1 MDFRMNYRAIFV
13 GTGLLLSFAVSAQ
26 EVMPEQS
33 LPAKTTK
40 DVELLTKDQAVQRV
54 LEENL
59 GVQVALNNV
68 DIAKNNKSLLNSRFL
83 PTITAAAGANQDIN
97 DQTATFQDGSTRTV
111 DAAETTR
118 YNASLN
124 VNYTLFDGFGRWY
137 NYKRLKEEYNLSE
150 LQARETIE
158 TTLLQLFTV
167 YFEVARLSENISVL
181 EDTYS
186 NTASRLQ
193 RAEYSFEFGQVNKLD
208 VLNAQVDLVNDSI
221 TLLTEKQSLRN
232 AKRDLNIIL
241 NRSLGERFVV
251 DTSVYF
257 TNPLKIE
264 EFVSTASE
272 NNVRLLQLN
281 RNIRINDLLLK
292 SAKSVFL
299 PTLGLNGSY
308 GWNEGQFPAT
318 NFLASNTS
326 QGFSAGISLSWNLFD
341 GGSGVTAIRN
351 ARVQLDSQELI
362 KEQTRQEI
370 LRDIAN
376 ALGDYENRLEIFRLQ
391 QQNVITATDNFDRS
405 NEQYKVGRVTSIEL
419 RQAQINLLNAKTNRN
434 FAKYTAKLAE
444 LQLLQ
449 LTGQLLNL
457 GW

>member
-1 MDFRMNYRAIFV
+1 MMHTRHFSFLLL
-13 GTGLLLSFAVSAQ
+13 GLLLCTAAAQAQ
-26 EVMPEQS
+26 EVMPDQNIPS
-33 LPAKTTK
+33 KTTK
-40 DVELLTKDQAVQRV
+40 DVELLTKDQAVQRA

-68 DIAKNNKSLLNSRFL
+68 DIAKNNRSLLNSRFL
-83 PTITAAAGANQDIN
+83 PTVSGSAGASQDIN

-111 DAAETTR
+111 EDAETTR
-118 YNASLN
+118 YNASVN

-167 YFEVARLSENISVL
+167 YFEVARLTENITVL
-181 EDTYS
+181 EDTYA
-186 NTASRLQ
+186 NTSSRLQ

-221 TLLTEKQSLRN
+221 NLISEKQALRN

-241 NRSLGERFVV
+241 NKSLADRFVV

-264 EFVSTASE
+264 EFVGSASE
-272 NNVRLLQLN
+272 NNVTLLQLEK
-281 RNIRINDLLLK
+281 NIRINDLLLK
-292 SAKSVFL
+292 GSKSVFL
-299 PTLGLNGSY
+299 PTIGLTGSY

-326 QGFSAGISLSWNLFD
+326 QGFSAGLNLTWNLFD
-341 GGSGVTAIRN
+341 GGSGVTAVRN
-351 ARVQLDSQELI
+351 ARIQLDSQELLRG
-362 KEQTRQEI
+362 QTRQQI

-376 ALGDYENRLEIFRLQ
+376 ALGDYENRLQVYNLQ
-391 QQNVITATDNFDRS
+391 KQNVLTATDNYNRS
-405 NEQYKVGRVTSIEL
+405 NEQYKVGRITSIEL

>member
-1 MDFRMNYRAIFV
+1 MTDQNIP
-13 GTGLLLSFAVSAQ
+13 S
-26 EVMPEQS
+26 
-33 LPAKTTK
+33 KTTK
-40 DVELLTKDQAVQRV
+40 DVELLTKDQAVQRA

-68 DIAKNNKSLLNSRFL
+68 DIAKNNRSLLNSRFL
-83 PTITAAAGANQDIN
+83 PTVSGSAGASQDIN

-111 DAAETTR
+111 EDAETTR
-118 YNASLN
+118 YNASVN

-167 YFEVARLSENISVL
+167 YFEVARLTENITVL
-181 EDTYS
+181 EDTYA
-186 NTASRLQ
+186 NTSSRLQ

-221 TLLTEKQSLRN
+221 NLISEKQALRN

-241 NRSLGERFVV
+241 NKSLTDRFVV

-257 TNPLKIE
+257 TNPLKIQ
-264 EFVSTASE
+264 EFVGSASE
-272 NNVRLLQLN
+272 NNVTLLQLEK
-281 RNIRINDLLLK
+281 NIRINDFLLK
-292 SAKSVFL
+292 GSKSVFL
-299 PTLGLNGSY
+299 PTIGLTGSY
-308 GWNEGQFPAT
+308 GWNQGQFPAT

-326 QGFSAGISLSWNLFD
+326 QGFSAGLNLTWNLFD
-341 GGSGVTAIRN
+341 GGSGVTAVRN
-351 ARVQLDSQELI
+351 ARIQLDSQELLR
-362 KEQTRQEI
+362 EQTRQQI

-376 ALGDYENRLEIFRLQ
+376 ALGDYENRLQVYNLQ
-391 QQNVITATDNFDRS
+391 KQNVLTATDNYNRS
-405 NEQYKVGRVTSIEL
+405 NEQYKVGRITSIEL

>member
-1 MDFRMNYRAIFV
+1 MMHTRHFSFLLL
-13 GTGLLLSFAVSAQ
+13 GLLLCTSAAQAQ
-26 EVMPEQS
+26 EVMPDQNIPS
-33 LPAKTTK
+33 KTTK
-40 DVELLTKDQAVQRV
+40 DVELLTKDQAVQRA

-68 DIAKNNKSLLNSRFL
+68 DIAKNNRSLLNSRFL
-83 PTITAAAGANQDIN
+83 PTVSGSAGASQDIN

-111 DAAETTR
+111 EDAETTR
-118 YNASLN
+118 YNASVN

-167 YFEVARLSENISVL
+167 YFEVARLTENITVL
-181 EDTYS
+181 EDTYA
-186 NTASRLQ
+186 NTSSRLQ

-221 TLLTEKQSLRN
+221 NLISEKQALRN

-241 NRSLGERFVV
+241 NKSLADRFVV

-264 EFVSTASE
+264 EFVGSASE
-272 NNVRLLQLN
+272 NNVTLLQLEK
-281 RNIRINDLLLK
+281 NIRINDLLLK
-292 SAKSVFL
+292 GSKSVFL
-299 PTLGLNGSY
+299 PTIGLTGSY

-326 QGFSAGISLSWNLFD
+326 QGFSAGLNLTWNLFD
-341 GGSGVTAIRN
+341 GGSGVTAVRN
-351 ARVQLDSQELI
+351 ARIQLDSQELLR
-362 KEQTRQEI
+362 EQTRQQI

-376 ALGDYENRLEIFRLQ
+376 ALGDYENRLQVYNLQ
-391 QQNVITATDNFDRS
+391 KQNVLTATDNYNRS
-405 NEQYKVGRVTSIEL
+405 NEQYKVGRITSIEL

>member
-1 MDFRMNYRAIFV
+1 MMHTRHFSFLLL
-13 GTGLLLSFAVSAQ
+13 GLLLCTAAAQAQ
-26 EVMPEQS
+26 EVMPDQNIPS
-33 LPAKTTK
+33 KTTK
-40 DVELLTKDQAVQRV
+40 DVELLTKDQAVQRA

-68 DIAKNNKSLLNSRFL
+68 DIAKNNRSLLNSRFL
-83 PTITAAAGANQDIN
+83 PTVSGSAGASQDIN

-111 DAAETTR
+111 EDAETTR
-118 YNASLN
+118 YNASVN

-167 YFEVARLSENISVL
+167 YFEVARLTENITVL
-181 EDTYS
+181 EDTYA
-186 NTASRLQ
+186 NTSSRLQ

-221 TLLTEKQSLRN
+221 NLISEKQALRN

-241 NRSLGERFVV
+241 NKSLADRFVV

-264 EFVSTASE
+264 EFVGSASE
-272 NNVRLLQLN
+272 NNVTLLQLEK
-281 RNIRINDLLLK
+281 NIRINDLLLK
-292 SAKSVFL
+292 GSKSVFL
-299 PTLGLNGSY
+299 PTIGLTGSY

-326 QGFSAGISLSWNLFD
+326 QGFSAGLNLTWNLFD
-341 GGSGVTAIRN
+341 GGSGVTAVRN
-351 ARVQLDSQELI
+351 ARIQLDSQELLR
-362 KEQTRQEI
+362 EQTRQQI

-376 ALGDYENRLEIFRLQ
+376 ALGDYENRLQVYNLQ
-391 QQNVITATDNFDRS
+391 KQNVLTATDNYNRS
-405 NEQYKVGRVTSIEL
+405 NEQYKVGRITSIEL